1 VVDWIRDNP
10 MLSGSLFGV
19 SLVLSL
25 ACFIGVPLLLVRI
38 PSDYF
43 ARERHPPLA
52 KLAHR
57 PVVRAILLVLKN
69 LIGAGAFLAG
79 VVALFTPGQ
88 GLLGIAIGIALMDF
102 PGKHALERRIIGQR
116 RVLRGIN
123 KLRAKAGRPPLE
135 VGDASP
141 KAREKHEASS
151 AS

>member
-10 MLSGSLFGV
+10 ILSGSLFSV
-19 SLVLSL
+19 SVVLSL
-25 ACFIGVPLLLVRI
+25 ACFIAVPLLLVRI

-52 KLAHR
+52 RLAHR

-69 LIGAGAFLAG
+69 LLGGLAFLAG

-102 PGKHALERRIIGQR
+102 PGKHALERKIIGQR

-123 KLRAKAGRPPLE
+123 KLRAKAGRPPLQ
-135 VGDASP
+135 VADASH
-141 KAREKHEASS
+141 KVKEKQEPSPAS
-151 AS
+151 